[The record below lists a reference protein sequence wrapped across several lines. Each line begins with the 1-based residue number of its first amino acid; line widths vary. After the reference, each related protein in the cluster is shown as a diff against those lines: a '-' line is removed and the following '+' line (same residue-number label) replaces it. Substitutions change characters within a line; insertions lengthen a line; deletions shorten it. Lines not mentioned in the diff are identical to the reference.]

1 MTVLLLLFQFGFL
14 FFFFPSLIAVS
25 RTSKTVLNKSG
36 ENKYPCLVPDLRG
49 NAFSFSLVNML
60 AVGLSYLAFIMLR
73 YDSLEA
79 QLVKNLPAM

>member
-1 MTVLLLLFQFGFL
+1 M
-14 FFFFPSLIAVS
+14 A
-25 RTSKTVLNKSG
+25 RTFNTMLNKSG
-36 ENKYPCLVPDLRG
+36 ESGHPCLVPDLRG

-60 AVGLSYLAFIMLR
+60 AVGLPYLAFIMLR